1 MFSEKCAHLTKD
13 YGFGDRVS
21 ILGANVEN
29 ISECGRGSG
38 TGQRGRTP
46 LWPRQRTV
54 LMPSPREATWRA
66 VDSDAGALIRG
77 TCLIPV
83 GHETM
88 GHRSKVLYPQSRRAK
103 TCSPCIL
110 VVFTA

>member
-29 ISECGRGSG
+29 ISECRRGSG

-88 GHRSKVLYPQSRRAK
+88 GTSLKG
-103 TCSPCIL
+103 L
-110 VVFTA
+110 VSSVQESQDL